1 MVTPAA
7 GKVVVVPF
15 PFSNLSQA
23 KPRPAVVL
31 ANAGRGDWIL
41 CQVTSRP
48 YGDPRAIRIED
59 HSLKDGALQVTSY
72 IHPSKLFTGNDA
84 LILPTVGI
92 LDPRFFQQ
100 VVAAVVRII
109 SPEARQS

>member
-1 MVTPAA
+1 MGTPTA
-7 GKVVVVPF
+7 GQIVIVPF

-48 YGDPRAIRIED
+48 YGDLRAIRIED
-59 HSLKDGALQVTSY
+59 HRLKDGALEMTSY
-72 IHPSKLFTGNDA
+72 IRPSKLFTGNDA
-84 LILPTVGI
+84 LILSTVGI
-92 LDPRFFQQ
+92 LEPGFFRQ
-100 VVAAVVRII
+100 VVGAVVRIV
-109 SPEARQS
+109 SSEAR